1 MSVRIHLDKP
11 QGCFTNLD
19 YITGK
24 VILSITSNETVTAI
38 NVKLEGDSK
47 TRLLGNRPYGGFE
60 DRFPTRQRGDEV
72 QVETEVHKLLY
83 KAVQVFPTPE
93 LQNVAPQKSSS
104 YTLPPGQHEYAFKFK
119 IPFNNDCS
127 NMKST
132 YVTVAGLQVQM
143 PHNTD
148 RHIKKTLPPSLN
160 GLPGQAEIR
169 YYVKATVQ
177 RAAFYKENY
186 RAQTDFKFFP
196 IEPPRAAPNK
206 RESYARR
213 QHQFAP
219 AVDSP
224 SRSGFFRKSST
235 TTPDASKI
243 IPPLV
248 SIDGRLPDPAVATC
262 NEPLP
267 LRVLITNLND
277 APATIYLQLLHI
289 ELVAHTT
296 VRAHHLN
303 RTNLASWVILSKS
316 NLQTQ
321 LVKKNNI
328 MELDR
333 NLWKDIPLP
342 NTVAPSFDTCNISRS
357 YSLDIKVGISYG
369 QGSTVYPELAV
380 QHVRMP
386 LRIFSGIAPPPAL
399 LDAMRERAAASN
411 PSAHVP
417 ETPSQSGPGGADS
430 SVPSYTGPSEPVGP
444 EGPFPAEAPPSYED
458 AIAEDLG
465 PVDGPRG
472 EYHQV
477 PMSEADGFGVDEK
490 GGKAG
495 AKGERLFP

>member
-24 VILSITSNETVTAI
+24 AILSITGNETVTAI

-47 TRLLGNRPYGGFE
+47 TRLLGTRPFGGIDE
-60 DRFPTRQRGDEV
+60 RFPSRQRGDEA
-72 QVETEVHKLLY
+72 QVETEIHKLLY

-93 LQNVAPQKSSS
+93 LQNVASQKGSS

-127 NMKST
+127 NMTST
-132 YVTVAGLQVQM
+132 YVTVAGLQMQM

-177 RAAFYKENY
+177 RAAFYKENF
-186 RAQTDFKFFP
+186 RAQMDFKFFP

-224 SRSGFFRKSST
+224 SRSSFFRRSST
-235 TTPDASKI
+235 PTPDASTI

-248 SIDGRLPDPAVATC
+248 SIDGRLPDPAVVTC

-267 LRVLITNLND
+267 LRVLITKLND
-277 APATIYLQLLHI
+277 SPATMHLQLLHI
-289 ELVAHTT
+289 ELVANTT

-303 RTNLASWVILSKS
+303 RTNGTSWVIVSRS
-316 NLQTQ
+316 NMQTQ
-321 LVKKNNI
+321 LIEKNKI

-333 NLWKDIPLP
+333 SVWKDIPLP
-342 NTVAPSFDTCNISRS
+342 NTVAPSFDTCNITRS
-357 YSLDIKVGISYG
+357 YTLDIKVGLSYG
-369 QGSTVYPELAV
+369 HGSTIYPELAV
-380 QHVRMP
+380 QAIRMP
-386 LRIFSGIAPPPAL
+386 LKVFSGIAPPPAL
-399 LDAMRERAAASN
+399 LNAMRERAATINTSTHL
-411 PSAHVP
+411 ST
-417 ETPSQSGPGGADS
+417 TPSQASPGAAA
-430 SVPSYTGPSEPVGP
+430 PTYPGPSEPTGP

-477 PMSEADGFGVDEK
+477 PMSETDGFGADEK
-490 GGKAG
+490 GRKGG
-495 AKGERLFP
+495 AQGQRLFS